1 MGRGLMLTGSVR
13 RLDNLNS
20 SRLGGC
26 TVRAD
31 DLHGYMA
38 SFKAEHRAQ
47 FSDTDAAGI
56 VHFSTMFLW
65 VEATEE
71 ALYRSLKLPFLKF
84 DGNKL
89 SGFPRVR
96 VECDYLSPVYR
107 EELVVVT
114 LTPKEIGDKKI
125 AWSFKAKVGERPV
138 AEGVLTTVYA
148 WREGQGAMMAALV
161 PLEVKQTFEGFFGK
175 TP

>member
-1 MGRGLMLTGSVR
+1 
-13 RLDNLNS
+13 
-20 SRLGGC
+20 
-26 TVRAD
+26 
-31 DLHGYMA
+31 MA
-38 SFKAEHRAQ
+38 TFQAEHRAQ

-56 VHFSTMFLW
+56 VHFSTIFFW

-71 ALYRSLKLPFLKF
+71 ALFRALKLPFLKF

-107 EELVVVT
+107 DELVVVT
-114 LTPKEIGDKKI
+114 LSPQEIGDKKLV
-125 AWSFKAKVGERPV
+125 WGFKAQVGNRPV
-138 AEGVLTTVYA
+138 AQGALTTVYA

-161 PLEVKQTFEGFFGK
+161 PLEVKQALEDFFGK
-175 TP
+175 TSQA